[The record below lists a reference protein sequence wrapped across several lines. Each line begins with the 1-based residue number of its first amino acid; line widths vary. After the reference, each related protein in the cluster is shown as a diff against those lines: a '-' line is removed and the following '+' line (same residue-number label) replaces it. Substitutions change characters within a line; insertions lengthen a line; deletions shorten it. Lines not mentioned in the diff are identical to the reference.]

1 MKYMFMLNFSA
12 VYCSLESVRG
22 PCTNYTVKWFFSRDD
37 GRCKRFWYGGCEGN
51 QNKFDSEADCNSG
64 CRRSVTPEGR

>member
-1 MKYMFMLNFSA
+1 
-12 VYCSLESVRG
+12 VRG

-51 QNKFDSEADCNSG
+51 QNNFDSEADCNSV

>member
-1 MKYMFMLNFSA
+1 MFDYIISYDITEILLKVALNTIT
-12 VYCSLESVRG
+12 
-22 PCTNYTVKWFFSRDD
+22 TNYTVKWFFSSDD